1 MNEESKVPQAK
12 RRPPIET
19 GNVPD
24 PPRVGQA
31 TLDQLFPEG
40 MAGGP
45 PRHSTAARPTPKTS
59 GPDLSNLAELLVATV
74 GVLPERGAPGEETR
88 TEADPG
94 IDGAKD
100 SAVRGDP
107 ETAASLLTLNTRAL
121 RAFETIL
128 AQARELARS
137 EA

>member
-1 MNEESKVPQAK
+1 M
-12 RRPPIET
+12 
-19 GNVPD
+19 
-24 PPRVGQA
+24 
-31 TLDQLFPEG
+31 
-40 MAGGP
+40 
-45 PRHSTAARPTPKTS
+45 
-59 GPDLSNLAELLVATV
+59 ATV
-74 GVLPERGAPGEETR
+74 GVLPEREAPGEETR

-94 IDGAKD
+94 IEGPKG